1 MKVSAYATMGVNLK
15 FGQAS
20 LLRLDADE
28 VLATHWAIE
37 DGQGRI
43 LSHRLRVRV

>member
-1 MKVSAYATMGVNLK
+1 MGTGQK

-20 LLRLDADE
+20 LLQLDNGDI
-28 VLATHWAIE
+28 LITHWAIE

-43 LSHRLRVRV
+43 LTHRIRLDLDRL